1 MQEAGR
7 GCVHA
12 FLTPVGEI
20 VAAELGDQLDT
31 PSLRLDFPA
40 LFASDITGRA
50 RAFTSMVQA
59 GMEIERAAAL
69 SGLLA
74 DAGAGEYTL
83 RRGRLTARLFP
94 TPSGCYLERQRRNR
108 ATDGIN
114 CPAQWWGI
122 SWEKPSL
129 LPLQLV

>member
-1 MQEAGR
+1 M
-7 GCVHA
+7 
-12 FLTPVGEI
+12 
-20 VAAELGDQLDT
+20 AAELADQLDT

-40 LFASDITGRA
+40 LFALDITGRA
-50 RAFTSMVQA
+50 RAFAAMVQA

-69 SGLLA
+69 CGLLA

-94 TPSGCYLERQRRNR
+94 TPSKCYLERQRRNR
-108 ATDGIN
+108 TADGID